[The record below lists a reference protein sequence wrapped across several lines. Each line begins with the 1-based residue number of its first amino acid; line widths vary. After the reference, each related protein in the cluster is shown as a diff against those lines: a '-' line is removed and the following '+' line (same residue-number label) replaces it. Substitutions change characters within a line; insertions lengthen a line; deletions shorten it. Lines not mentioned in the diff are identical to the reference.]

1 MTLPNERTRAVIR
14 ARRLLCQMI
23 APGWLP
29 ECSPE
34 VREEARAIL
43 RHFPGVVEVSAAGD
57 AAPDLFDS
65 KEAWRAA
72 ADER

>member
-1 MTLPNERTRAVIR
+1 MTLPEERTRAVIR
-14 ARRLLCQMI
+14 ARRLLCRLI
-23 APGWLP
+23 APQVLTGA
-29 ECSPE
+29 

-57 AAPDLFDS
+57 AAPHLFDS
-65 KEAWRAA
+65 KEAWKAA